1 MWAISKISEYSFNYK
16 VDNPEALLQ
25 SIAEVKS
32 QNIEVVDC
40 DGVIVNPHVDQPDS
54 VSSDQ
59 NELGL
64 RHSFEN
70 YYNIF

>member
-1 MWAISKISEYSFNYK
+1 MNYK
-16 VDNPEALLQ
+16 VDDPEALLQ
-25 SIAEVKS
+25 RIVEVKS